1 MVADIITSWR
11 PDSLLPAQNHGTAAP
26 DRDLP
31 PRASWKLV
39 TDALAGRASPRWAEV
54 RVLRLD
60 GPHATDAAV
69 EALATSGCLDHI
81 ETLHLAAES
90 LSSHAVAT
98 ALALPALTTLRLD
111 GVSAAVLAAQP
122 AGSLRSIELF
132 QCSPE
137 TCAAVLRAV
146 DGVAAVDIDSVAL
159 PLQHR
164 EVWELLAHLELVS
177 LRVARTPCSGPALEQ
192 ALRSSTTSLAS
203 LTLDAVTGIDSDQF
217 LAGQAWTALRALHW
231 HQSKI
236 DHLGAHLPATLTTLS
251 LRETAV
257 GSLDLDPTSPSNLSS
272 LDCVGS
278 TTSDEMATRL
288 YAHPGR
294 LVRLGLGAS
303 EAAARAIAALS
314 RAADSPLRTLELG
327 NGPGAASSMQTVS
340 AVPATVESLTFA
352 EPWTLDDDLLRDLLR
367 GDRAS
372 GLREL
377 SFHGVK
383 LGNPD
388 LGGQFSPILRRL
400 ELRSCTGFLEGLG
413 HGGRSL
419 ALACL
424 ALDDIEVRQDEL
436 VELLSRCDDLVSLR
450 LERVVGVAP
459 EGLSMVLDHVGK
471 SVTQLVLRQFPGD
484 AGSEYGDALI
494 ASSYPRLAE
503 LWLDRTMSSGRALS
517 HLMNFSV
524 TPALER
530 LELDYQ
536 APDEQWLQL
545 IERAPSSLHW
555 IKGFYA
561 GDLDTLVSL
570 LRDEGSGVA
579 GASIHLRRGT
589 R

>member
-1 MVADIITSWR
+1 
-11 PDSLLPAQNHGTAAP
+11 
-26 DRDLP
+26 
-31 PRASWKLV
+31 
-39 TDALAGRASPRWAEV
+39 
-54 RVLRLD
+54 
-60 GPHATDAAV
+60 
-69 EALATSGCLDHI
+69 
-81 ETLHLAAES
+81 
-90 LSSHAVAT
+90 
-98 ALALPALTTLRLD
+98 
-111 GVSAAVLAAQP
+111 
-122 AGSLRSIELF
+122 
-132 QCSPE
+132 
-137 TCAAVLRAV
+137 
-146 DGVAAVDIDSVAL
+146 
-159 PLQHR
+159 
-164 EVWELLAHLELVS
+164 
-177 LRVARTPCSGPALEQ
+177 
-192 ALRSSTTSLAS
+192 
-203 LTLDAVTGIDSDQF
+203 
-217 LAGQAWTALRALHW
+217 
-231 HQSKI
+231 
-236 DHLGAHLPATLTTLS
+236 
-251 LRETAV
+251 
-257 GSLDLDPTSPSNLSS
+257 
-272 LDCVGS
+272 
-278 TTSDEMATRL
+278 
-288 YAHPGR
+288 
-294 LVRLGLGAS
+294 
-303 EAAARAIAALS
+303 
-314 RAADSPLRTLELG
+314 
-327 NGPGAASSMQTVS
+327 MQTVS
-340 AVPATVESLTFA
+340 AVPDTVESLTVA

-413 HGGRSL
+413 HAGRSL

-484 AGSEYGDALI
+484 AGSAYGDALI

-503 LWLDRTMSSGRALS
+503 LWLDRTMSSDRALS
-517 HLMNFSV
+517 HLMNVSV

-536 APDEQWLQL
+536 APDEHWLQL
-545 IERAPSSLHW
+545 VERAPSSLHW